1 LTSIGSSR
9 RPPDPYPVVTL
20 LSCTLDEKKGRKGGN
35 RVLGSGTAEPRVTLI
50 AQRGIAA
57 TKGIKTTT
65 DYTDFTDWEKE
76 DKEENESELKN
87 S

>member
-1 LTSIGSSR
+1 VFTSFIQIRSNSI
-9 RPPDPYPVVTL
+9 
-20 LSCTLDEKKGRKGGN
+20 TLDLLNEAHIDSRST
-35 RVLGSGTAEPRVTLI
+35 R
-50 AQRGIAA
+50 RGIAA
-57 TKGIKTTT
+57 IKGIKTTT

>member
-1 LTSIGSSR
+1 MA
-9 RPPDPYPVVTL
+9 DPTLFVTTE
-20 LSCTLDEKKGRKGGN
+20 SHRD
-35 RVLGSGTAEPRVTLI
+35 S
-50 AQRGIAA
+50 QRGIAA
-57 TKGIKTTT
+57 IKGIKTTT

>member
-1 LTSIGSSR
+1 M
-9 RPPDPYPVVTL
+9 VKTL
-20 LSCTLDEKKGRKGGN
+20 
-35 RVLGSGTAEPRVTLI
+35 P
-50 AQRGIAA
+50 QRGLAA
-57 TKGIKTTT
+57 IKEEKTTT